1 MDNLI
6 AQAIGGIAF
15 IFGVMA
21 FWQKDDI
28 RFRYHMTT
36 FCFIMA
42 IHFVLMGATVAAIGV
57 TLNAIRSF
65 ISIKTQS
72 RGVMWCFI
80 AVMWGM
86 TVPNVTSMFEVLTVI
101 GSSVGTW
108 ALFSKKGITLRC
120 LILFNSLCWAT
131 HNIWLGSIGGSL
143 VETTFIIT
151 NLITIY
157 RLYIARNQQIEEKPI

>member
-57 TLNAIRSF
+57 TLNAIRSYL
-65 ISIKTQS
+65 SIKTQS
-72 RGVMWCFI
+72 RVVMWCFI
-80 AVMWGM
+80 TTMWIM
-86 TVPNVTSMFEVLTVI
+86 TVPNISSMFELMTVI

-108 ALFSKKGITLRC
+108 ALFTKKGITLRC
-120 LILFNSLCWAT
+120 LILFNSFCWVT

-143 VETTFIIT
+143 VEITFILT
-151 NLITIY
+151 NLMTIY
-157 RLYIARNQQIEEKPI
+157 RLYAIRNQKLENKPL